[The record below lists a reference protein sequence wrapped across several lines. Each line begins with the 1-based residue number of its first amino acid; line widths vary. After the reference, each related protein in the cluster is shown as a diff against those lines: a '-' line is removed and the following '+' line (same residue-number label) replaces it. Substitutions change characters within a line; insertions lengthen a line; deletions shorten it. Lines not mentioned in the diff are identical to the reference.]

1 MAHLDLNGWLSLVS
15 TVAVVVAL
23 VFAGLQVRQANSQR
37 RDQAA
42 MAFIQS
48 AQGDGWTDAM
58 RRMSQLPAD
67 ATADVVD
74 AGGDEALIGLMNFG
88 VRLETIGYMVHLRL
102 VSLAMVDDLLG
113 GMVLVFWSRARA
125 WVLRERERTGNPKLW
140 EWCQWLADRVTE
152 RRAARGHVPAHV
164 RYGRPLP

>member
-15 TVAVVVAL
+15 TIAVVVAL

-58 RRMSQLPAD
+58 RKMSQLPAD
-67 ATADVVD
+67 ASAELVD
-74 AGGDEALIGLMNFG
+74 AGGDDALIGLSNFG

-113 GMVLVFWSRARA
+113 GVILMYWSRAVD
-125 WVLRERERTGNPKLW
+125 WVTRERIRTGNPKLF
-140 EWCQWLADRVTE
+140 EWCEWLAARIAD
-152 RRAARGHVPAHV
+152 RRATRGHEPAHIKH
-164 RYGRPLP
+164 RNWR